1 LRLTRSNLD
10 RLAGTLEGMYGS
22 PEAGRRT
29 LDQDRV
35 VLDEVERDPLDILL
49 ATVLSQATSDRN
61 SARTY
66 RALKERFSGWEEVM
80 KAPVSQVE
88 EAIREGGLSG
98 QKAER
103 IKEMLQAI
111 FKDRGSL
118 GLAFL
123 QEWDTPEVFRYLTS
137 FKGVGAKTAACVL
150 LFGLGR
156 PSFPVDTHVFRV
168 MRRLGM
174 AKGCKT
180 PGQLQ
185 AAVERVIPRGME
197 YGLHIN
203 LIRHGRRTCG
213 SRNPR
218 CGDCPLR
225 PQCEYGKK
233 KAP

>member
-1 LRLTRSNLD
+1 
-10 RLAGTLEGMYGS
+10 MYGS
-22 PEAGRRT
+22 AEAESRT

-35 VLDEVERDPLDILL
+35 VLDEVKRDPLDILL

-66 RALKERFSGWEEVM
+66 RALKERFSSWEEVM

-98 QKAER
+98 QKAGR

-111 FKDRGSL
+111 FKDRGWLSL
-118 GLAFL
+118 DFL
-123 QEWDTPEVFRYLTS
+123 KDWDTREVFGYLTS

-174 AKGCKT
+174 AKGSKT
-180 PGQLQ
+180 PGGLQ
-185 AAVERVIPRGME
+185 AAVEGIIPRGME
-197 YGLHIN
+197 YDLHIN

-213 SRNPR
+213 SRTPR
-218 CGDCPLR
+218 CGDCALR
-225 PQCEYGKK
+225 RRCEYGKK